1 MSSEHGGS
9 GPGTP
14 GHGAAGDASDEITR
28 LRDAILECDRH
39 LMRVLARRRDLVVRI
54 GNLKKRIG
62 LPVTDP
68 RREAAVVRRAAV
80 LARDCGL
87 DEELVRDLIWKV
99 IASARAKQLES
110 DEPPG

>member
-9 GPGTP
+9 GPRTP
-14 GHGAAGDASDEITR
+14 SGAAAGDLSEEITR

-39 LMRVLARRRDLVVRI
+39 LMRVLARRRDLVVLI
-54 GNLKKRIG
+54 GNVKKRMG

-68 RREAAVVRRAAV
+68 QREAAVVRRAAV

-110 DEPPG
+110 DGPSG